1 MFYTDHTKEIAQ
13 CAIDIKKIQT
23 SLIKRAKTKGI
34 WENFGQKE
42 MRALNDEYFSYGY
55 GTKPIRDML
64 WAFNNWCMNYTG
76 DK

>member
-1 MFYTDHTKEIAQ
+1 MYTDHTKDIAK

-42 MRALNDEYFSYGY
+42 ERKLNDTWFFLVYDCIE
-55 GTKPIRDML
+55 IRNML

-76 DK
+76 V